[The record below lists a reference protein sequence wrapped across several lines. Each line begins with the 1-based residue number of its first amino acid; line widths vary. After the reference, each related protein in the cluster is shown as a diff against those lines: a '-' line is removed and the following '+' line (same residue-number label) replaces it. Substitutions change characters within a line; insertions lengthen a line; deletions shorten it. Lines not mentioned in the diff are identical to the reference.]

1 MLVGIVSFDEIIH
14 DLSDCRF
21 QIGTADHLVEPGLPS
36 PLTGQPQASTSRDRW
51 HDAPPINQPTQKSR
65 LTPAFRM
72 VIAE

>member
-51 HDAPPINQPTQKSR
+51 HDAPPINQPHAKK
-65 LTPAFRM
+65 PANAGFSHGHR
-72 VIAE
+72 